1 MATNNFGFLQLT
13 GSDTAGHN
21 SINALIT
28 SIDTELATKGIV
40 SGMIMLHAGPS
51 TPPGWVALNN
61 TTPTTPSLQDMITA
75 FGTPPSPAYW
85 IKKV

>member
-1 MATNNFGFLQLT
+1 MATSNFGFLQLT

-51 TPPGWVALNN
+51 TPPGWVALSAS
-61 TTPTTPSLQDMITA
+61 TSPTLSAMTSAL
-75 FGTPPSPAYW
+75 GTPPSPAYW